1 MSRSQTPAL
10 VVAAVGRARPPHEAA
25 SAMYEERIARYTMLS
40 VIEVAAEP
48 LQAGEEVAR
57 RREAERLRARLPAGA
72 YRVALTPQG
81 RTPRSDAEFATRVAR
96 LVEDP
101 RPACFLIG
109 GAAGL
114 AAGLV
119 AECEE
124 TLSLGP
130 LTLPHQLAR
139 VLLTEQ
145 LYRALA
151 AHAGHPYAH

>member
-1 MSRSQTPAL
+1 MSRARRSAL
-10 VVAAVGRARPPHEAA
+10 VIAAVGRARAPHDAA
-25 SAMYEERIARYTMLS
+25 AALYEERIARYATLS

-48 LQAGEEVAR
+48 LQSGEDVVR
-57 RREAERLRARLPAGA
+57 RREAERLRDRLPEQAH
-72 YRVALTPQG
+72 RIALTPAG
-81 RTPRSDAEFATRVAR
+81 RLPRSDEEFAARITR

-101 RPACFLIG
+101 RPACFVIG

-114 AAGLV
+114 AADFIG
-119 AECEE
+119 ESEE

-139 VLLTEQ
+139 VVLAEQ

-151 AHAGHPYAH
+151 ARAGHPYAH